1 MKNCL
6 IVYSD
11 YYKDISK
18 SLLEGSINILKKN
31 NIKYELHRINGSFEI
46 PQLINIK
53 LKSKKYCAALALG
66 CIIKG
71 QTPHFDF
78 ISSSISNSI
87 MDLSIKYSLPIANGV
102 LNCLNKKQA
111 KLRSSPK
118 KNKGAEAAKALL
130 SVLKYLKWN
139 LRPE

>member
-1 MKNCL
+1 MKKCL

-18 SLLEGSINILKKN
+18 SLVNGSVKILNKN
-31 NIKYELHRINGSFEI
+31 KIKYELYRVDGSFEI
-46 PQLINIK
+46 PQLLNIK
-53 LKSKKYCAALALG
+53 LKTKQYNSALALG

-71 QTPHFDF
+71 QTPHFNY

-87 MDLSIKYSLPIANGV
+87 MDLSLKYSLPIANGV

-111 KLRSSPK
+111 KFRSLSK
-118 KNKGAEAAKALL
+118 KNKGSEAANALI
-130 SVLKYLKWN
+130 SVLKN
-139 LRPE
+139 L

>member
-1 MKNCL
+1 MKTCL

-18 SLLEGSINILKKN
+18 SLLKGSINILKKN
-31 NIKYELHRINGSFEI
+31 NIKYELYRINGSFEI

-111 KLRSSPK
+111 KLRSSSK

-130 SVLKYLKWN
+130 SVLKYLK
-139 LRPE
+139 

>member
-1 MKNCL
+1 MKKCL

-18 SLLEGSINILKKN
+18 SLLNGSIKVLKKN
-31 NIKYELHRINGSFEI
+31 KIKYDLYRVDGSFEI

-53 LKSKKYCAALALG
+53 LKSKKYNSALALG

-71 QTPHFDF
+71 QTPHFNY
-78 ISSSISNSI
+78 ISSSISNSL
-87 MDLSIKYSLPIANGV
+87 MDLSLKYSLPIANGV

-111 KLRSSPK
+111 KIRSSSK
-118 KNKGAEAAKALL
+118 KNKGSKQQMHLL
-130 SVLKYLKWN
+130 SVLKN
-139 LRPE
+139 L

>member
-1 MKNCL
+1 MKTCL

-18 SLLEGSINILKKN
+18 SLLKGSINILKKN
-31 NIKYELHRINGSFEI
+31 NIKYELHRIDGSFEI

-53 LKSKKYCAALALG
+53 LKSKKYYAALALG

-111 KLRSSPK
+111 KLRSSSK
-118 KNKGAEAAKALL
+118 RNKGAEAAKALL
-130 SVLKYLKWN
+130 SVLKYLK
-139 LRPE
+139 

>member
-18 SLLEGSINILKKN
+18 SLLKGSINILKKN

-102 LNCLNKKQA
+102 LNCLNRKQA
-111 KLRSSPK
+111 KLRSSPN
-118 KNKGAEAAKALL
+118 KNKGTEAAKALL
-130 SVLKYLKWN
+130 SVLKNLK
-139 LRPE
+139 

>member
-1 MKNCL
+1 MMKKKKKYNEPL
-6 IVYSD
+6 I
-11 YYKDISK
+11 
-18 SLLEGSINILKKN
+18 
-31 NIKYELHRINGSFEI
+31 
-46 PQLINIK
+46 Q

-118 KNKGAEAAKALL
+118 KKQ
-130 SVLKYLKWN
+130 
-139 LRPE
+139 RC

>member
-1 MKNCL
+1 MKTCL

-18 SLLEGSINILKKN
+18 SLLKGSINILKKN
-31 NIKYELHRINGSFEI
+31 NIKYELHRIDGSFEI

-53 LKSKKYCAALALG
+53 LKSKKYCAALAIG

-111 KLRSSPK
+111 KLRSSSK

-130 SVLKYLKWN
+130 SVLKYLK
-139 LRPE
+139 

>member
-1 MKNCL
+1 MKKCL
-6 IVYSD
+6 IVYSN

-18 SLLEGSINILKKN
+18 SLLDGSTKVLKKN
-31 NIKYELHRINGSFEI
+31 KIKYDIYSINGSFEI

-53 LKSKKYCAALALG
+53 LKSKKYNSALALG

-78 ISSSISNSI
+78 ISSSISNSL
-87 MDLSIKYSLPIANGV
+87 MDLSLKYSLPIANGV

-111 KLRSSPK
+111 KIRSSSK
-118 KNKGAEAAKALL
+118 KNKGVEAANALL
-130 SVLKYLKWN
+130 SVLKN
-139 LRPE
+139 L

>member
-1 MKNCL
+1 MKTCL

-18 SLLEGSINILKKN
+18 SLLKGSINILKKN
-31 NIKYELHRINGSFEI
+31 NIKYELHRIDGSFEI

-111 KLRSSPK
+111 KLRSSSK
-118 KNKGAEAAKALL
+118 KNKGAEAARALL
-130 SVLKYLKWN
+130 SVLKYLK
-139 LRPE
+139 

>member
-1 MKNCL
+1 MKTCL

-18 SLLEGSINILKKN
+18 SLLKGSINILKKN
-31 NIKYELHRINGSFEI
+31 NIKYELHRIDGSFEI

-53 LKSKKYCAALALG
+53 LKSKKYYAALALG

-111 KLRSSPK
+111 KLRSSSK

-130 SVLKYLKWN
+130 SVLKYLK
-139 LRPE
+139 

>member
-1 MKNCL
+1 MKTCL

-18 SLLEGSINILKKN
+18 SLLKESINILKKN
-31 NIKYELHRINGSFEI
+31 NIKYELYRINESFEI
-46 PQLINIK
+46 PQLITIK

-111 KLRSSPK
+111 KLRSSSK
-118 KNKGAEAAKALL
+118 RNKGAEAAKALL
-130 SVLKYLKWN
+130 SVLKYLK
-139 LRPE
+139 

>member
-1 MKNCL
+1 MKKCL

-18 SLLEGSINILKKN
+18 SLLDGSTKILKKN
-31 NIKYELHRINGSFEI
+31 KIKYDQYRIDGSFEI

-53 LKSKKYCAALALG
+53 LKSKKYNSVLALG

-71 QTPHFDF
+71 QTPHFNY
-78 ISSSISNSI
+78 ISSSISNSL
-87 MDLSIKYSLPIANGV
+87 MDLSLKYSLPIANGI

-111 KLRSSPK
+111 KIRSSSK
-118 KNKGAEAAKALL
+118 KNKGTEAANALL
-130 SVLKYLKWN
+130 SVLKN
-139 LRPE
+139 L

>member
-1 MKNCL
+1 MKICL

-18 SLLEGSINILKKN
+18 SLLKGSINILKKN
-31 NIKYELHRINGSFEI
+31 NIKYELHRIDGSFEI

-130 SVLKYLKWN
+130 SVLKYLK
-139 LRPE
+139 

>member
-1 MKNCL
+1 MKTCL

-18 SLLEGSINILKKN
+18 SLLKGSINILKKN
-31 NIKYELHRINGSFEI
+31 NIKYELYRIDGSFEI

-111 KLRSSPK
+111 KLRSSSK
-118 KNKGAEAAKALL
+118 RNKGAEAAKALL
-130 SVLKYLKWN
+130 SVLKYLK
-139 LRPE
+139 

>member
-1 MKNCL
+1 MKTCL

-18 SLLEGSINILKKN
+18 SLLKGSISILKKN
-31 NIKYELHRINGSFEI
+31 NIKYELHRIDGSFEI
-46 PQLINIK
+46 PQLINIQ

-130 SVLKYLKWN
+130 SVLKYLK
-139 LRPE
+139 

>member
-1 MKNCL
+1 MKTCL

-18 SLLEGSINILKKN
+18 SLLKGAVNILKKN
-31 NIKYELHRINGSFEI
+31 NIKYELHRIDGSFEI

-111 KLRSSPK
+111 KLRSSSK

-130 SVLKYLKWN
+130 SVLKYLK
-139 LRPE
+139 

>member
-1 MKNCL
+1 MKTCL

-18 SLLEGSINILKKN
+18 SLLKGSITILKKN
-31 NIKYELHRINGSFEI
+31 NIKYELHRIDGSFEI

-111 KLRSSPK
+111 KLRSSSK

-130 SVLKYLKWN
+130 SVLKYLK
-139 LRPE
+139 

>member
-1 MKNCL
+1 MKTCL

-18 SLLEGSINILKKN
+18 SLLKGSINILKKN
-31 NIKYELHRINGSFEI
+31 NIKYELHRIDGSFEI

-87 MDLSIKYSLPIANGV
+87 MDLSIKYALPIANGV

-111 KLRSSPK
+111 KLRSSSK
-118 KNKGAEAAKALL
+118 RNKGAEAAKALL
-130 SVLKYLKWN
+130 SVLKYLK
-139 LRPE
+139 

>member
-1 MKNCL
+1 MKTCL

-18 SLLEGSINILKKN
+18 SLLKGSINILKKN
-31 NIKYELHRINGSFEI
+31 NIKYELHRIDGSFEI

-111 KLRSSPK
+111 KLRSSSK

-130 SVLKYLKWN
+130 SVLKYLK
-139 LRPE
+139 

>member
-1 MKNCL
+1 MKTCL

-18 SLLEGSINILKKN
+18 SLLKESINILKKN
-31 NIKYELHRINGSFEI
+31 NIKYELYRINGSFEI

-130 SVLKYLKWN
+130 SVLKYLK
-139 LRPE
+139 

>member
-18 SLLEGSINILKKN
+18 SLLKGSINILKKN
-31 NIKYELHRINGSFEI
+31 NIKYELHRVDGSFEI

-87 MDLSIKYSLPIANGV
+87 MDLSIKYSLPIANVV

-111 KLRSSPK
+111 KLRSSSK

-130 SVLKYLKWN
+130 SVLKYLK
-139 LRPE
+139 

>member
-1 MKNCL
+1 MKTCL

-18 SLLEGSINILKKN
+18 SLLKGSINILKKN

-53 LKSKKYCAALALG
+53 LKSKKYYAALALG

-111 KLRSSPK
+111 KLRSSSK

-130 SVLKYLKWN
+130 SVLKYLK
-139 LRPE
+139 

>member
-1 MKNCL
+1 MKTCL

-18 SLLEGSINILKKN
+18 SLLKGSINILKKN
-31 NIKYELHRINGSFEI
+31 NIKYELHRIDGSFEI
-46 PQLINIK
+46 PQLINIQ

-130 SVLKYLKWN
+130 SVLKYLK
-139 LRPE
+139 

>member
-1 MKNCL
+1 MKTCL

-31 NIKYELHRINGSFEI
+31 NIKYELHRIDGSFEI
-46 PQLINIK
+46 PQLMNIK

-78 ISSSISNSI
+78 ISSSISDSI

-111 KLRSSPK
+111 KLRSSSK
-118 KNKGAEAAKALL
+118 KNKGIEAAKALL
-130 SVLKYLKWN
+130 SVLKYLK
-139 LRPE
+139 

>member
-1 MKNCL
+1 MKTCL

-18 SLLEGSINILKKN
+18 SLLKGSVNILKKN
-31 NIKYELHRINGSFEI
+31 NIKYELHRIDGSFEI

-111 KLRSSPK
+111 KLRSSSK

-130 SVLKYLKWN
+130 SVLKYLK
-139 LRPE
+139 